1 MAKKTRIDRRGKI
14 RSLTRKQPPIVRL
27 QWRKGKTLA
36 VLARR
41 RFIDDV
47 WITSEVVFTDSILRN
62 LNRVLDSDSISM
74 SDTAVLNGEKIIID
88 SPTFTDDGFVK
99 DVDKP
104 GLADAASITD
114 TIGFKLQDN
123 LMLFNNNEI
132 NAAPF
137 NAIAYLLQNET
148 DTQTITDSIS
158 LAVTTNLSDSAI
170 MSDNVGMSLFVPN
183 QPMNT
188 NIINLATLNG

>member
-47 WITSEVVFTDSILRN
+47 WLAEFVTTNDEVLVH
-62 LNRVLDSDSISM
+62 LNKQVAEIVGL
-74 SDTAVLNGEKIIID
+74 SDTVNLNGEKIIID
-88 SPTFTDDGFVK
+88 SPVFSDDGFVK
-99 DVDKP
+99 DFSQP
-104 GLADAASITD
+104 GLADIASMTD
-114 TIGFKLQDN
+114 SIGFKLQDN
-123 LMLFNNNEI
+123 LMLFNNNEM
-132 NAAPF
+132 NSAEF
-137 NAIAYLLQNET
+137 NAIAYDLVNVG
-148 DTQTITDSIS
+148 DTMAVTDSFSFAI
-158 LAVTTNLSDSAI
+158 TKGLSDSAI
-170 MSDNVGMSLFVPN
+170 TSDKVEMSLFVPN

>member
-27 QWRKGKTLA
+27 QWRKAKTLA

-47 WITSEVVFTDSILRN
+47 WLAEFVTTNDEVLVH
-62 LNRVLDSDSISM
+62 LNKQVAEIVGL
-74 SDTAVLNGEKIIID
+74 SDTVNLNGEKIIID
-88 SPTFTDDGFVK
+88 SPVFSDDGFVK
-99 DVDKP
+99 DFSQP
-104 GLADAASITD
+104 GLADIASMTD
-114 TIGFKLQDN
+114 SIGFKLQDN
-123 LMLFNNNEI
+123 LMLFNNNEM
-132 NAAPF
+132 NSAEF
-137 NAIAYLLQNET
+137 NAIAYDLVNVG
-148 DTQTITDSIS
+148 DTMAVTDSFSFAI
-158 LAVTTNLSDSAI
+158 TKGLSDSAI
-170 MSDNVGMSLFVPN
+170 TSDKVEMSLFVPN

>member
-1 MAKKTRIDRRGKI
+1 MAKSRIDRRGKI
-14 RSLTRKQPPIVRL
+14 RSIARKRPDGRGPH
-27 QWRKGKTLA
+27 WA
-36 VLARR
+36 VTKRAAVWQRR
-41 RFIDDV
+41 RNLDDI
-47 WITSEVVFTDSILRN
+47 WITSEVVFTDTAVRN
-62 LNRVLDSDSISM
+62 LNRILDSDSISM

-104 GLADAASITD
+104 GLSDATSITD

-132 NAAPF
+132 NSAEF
-137 NAIAYLLQNET
+137 NAVAFLLENAV

>member
-27 QWRKGKTLA
+27 QWRKAKTLA

-47 WITSEVVFTDSILRN
+47 WLAEFVTTNDEVLVH
-62 LNRVLDSDSISM
+62 LNKQVTEIVGL
-74 SDTAVLNGEKIIID
+74 SDTVNLNGEKIIID
-88 SPTFTDDGFVK
+88 SPVFSDDGFVK
-99 DVDKP
+99 DFSQP
-104 GLADAASITD
+104 GLADIASMTD
-114 TIGFKLQDN
+114 SIGFKLQDN
-123 LMLFNNNEI
+123 LMLFNNNEM
-132 NAAPF
+132 NSAEF
-137 NAIAYLLQNET
+137 NAIAYDLVNVG
-148 DTQTITDSIS
+148 DTMAVTDSFSFAI
-158 LAVTTNLSDSAI
+158 TKGLSDSAI
-170 MSDNVGMSLFVPN
+170 TSDKVEMSLFVPN

>member
-27 QWRKGKTLA
+27 QWRKAKTLA

-47 WITSEVVFTDSILRN
+47 WLAEFVTTNDEVLVH
-62 LNRVLDSDSISM
+62 LNKQVTEIVGL
-74 SDTAVLNGEKIIID
+74 SDTVNLNGEKIIID
-88 SPTFTDDGFVK
+88 SPVFSDDGFVK
-99 DVDKP
+99 DFSQP
-104 GLADAASITD
+104 GLADIASMTD
-114 TIGFKLQDN
+114 SIGFKLQDN
-123 LMLFNNNEI
+123 LMLFNNNEM
-132 NAAPF
+132 NSAEF
-137 NAIAYLLQNET
+137 NAIAYDLVNVEDIT
-148 DTQTITDSIS
+148 TVTDSLSFAI
-158 LAVTTNLSDSAI
+158 TKGLSDSAI
-170 MSDNVGMSLFVPN
+170 TSDKVEMSLFVPN